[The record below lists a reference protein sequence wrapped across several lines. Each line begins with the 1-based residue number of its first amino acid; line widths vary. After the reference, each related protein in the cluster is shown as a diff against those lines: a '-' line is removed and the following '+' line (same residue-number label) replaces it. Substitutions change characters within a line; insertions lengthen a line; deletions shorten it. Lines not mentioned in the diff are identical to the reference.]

1 MKESLNEFKVKK
13 QKQVEKE
20 LKMIKKFDEKQKFKK
35 SKKLKVKKELA
46 ANGPSL
52 NDSWEII
59 KVPTKTALNNGK
71 KVAIF
76 NKKD

>member
-20 LKMIKKFDEKQKFKK
+20 LKMIKKFDEKKKFKK
-35 SKKLKVKKELA
+35 NKKLKVKKELV
-46 ANGPSL
+46 ANNSSL

-59 KVPTKTALNNGK
+59 KAPTTTALDNGK

>member
-20 LKMIKKFDEKQKFKK
+20 LKMIKKFDEKKKFKK
-35 SKKLKVKKELA
+35 SAKLKVKKELR
-46 ANGPSL
+46 ANDPSL

-59 KVPTKTALNNGK
+59 KVPTTTALSN
-71 KVAIF
+71 
-76 NKKD
+76 